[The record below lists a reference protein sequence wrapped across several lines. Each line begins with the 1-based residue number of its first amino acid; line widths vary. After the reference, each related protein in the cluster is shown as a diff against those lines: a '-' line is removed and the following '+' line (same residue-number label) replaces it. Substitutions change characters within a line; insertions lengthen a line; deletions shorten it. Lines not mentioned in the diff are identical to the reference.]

1 MNIGEAVSALRDG
14 KKIARAGWN
23 GKAMWLA
30 LQGACFGPIDN
41 GPTAP
46 FPATTTVQTHD
57 AAGNP
62 HRGFSIATMTEPYVF
77 LRTAQG
83 GTIPWNCSQADLL
96 ADDWVVVG

>member
-14 KKIARAGWN
+14 KRIARAGWN

-30 LQGACFGPIDN
+30 LQGACFGPFDN
-41 GPTAP
+41 
-46 FPATTTVQTHD
+46 ATTTVQTHD
-57 AAGNP
+57 AEGNP